1 MNVRSILRFGARI
14 FFVRRK
20 LVFDARLDE
29 IPNLTARTPV
39 QFRFGDAAD
48 LMRLSQGTHDY
59 DTAATR
65 FSLDRLLAGDRLVIA
80 ESAIGP
86 RDEALFYGW
95 LMFGQ
100 LDMGVG
106 KYLPLAPDS
115 VYSYRLFTAASH
127 RGKKLCAAYF
137 TFIREQLE
145 AEGHRRV
152 LSWVESRNL
161 ISRRVHEAAGFHS
174 IGCIWHIQFLFRSY
188 FYVPK
193 TLRESLRRSHA
204 EHRTAPLAAGAGAG
218 ASRA

>member
-1 MNVRSILRFGARI
+1 MNARSILRFGARI

-29 IPNLTARTPV
+29 IPNVAARTPV
-39 QFRFGDAAD
+39 RFRFGDAAD
-48 LMRLSQGTHDY
+48 LMRLSARTHDY

-65 FSLDRLLAGDRLVIA
+65 FSLDRLLAGDRFVIA
-80 ESAIGP
+80 ESAIGS
-86 RDEALFYGW
+86 RDEVLFYGW

-100 LDMGVG
+100 LDMGVRT
-106 KYLPLAPDS
+106 YLPLASDS

-152 LSWVESRNL
+152 LSWVEARNL
-161 ISRRVHEAAGFHS
+161 ISRRVHEAAGFRS

-193 TLRESLRRSHA
+193 TLRASLRRSHA
-204 EHRTAPLAAGAGAG
+204 EHTSSALAAGAGV
-218 ASRA
+218 SRA

>member
-1 MNVRSILRFGARI
+1 MNVRSILRFGAKI
-14 FFVRRK
+14 CYLRRK
-20 LVFDARLDE
+20 VVFDARVDE
-29 IPNLTARTPV
+29 IPNVTARTPV
-39 QFRFGDAAD
+39 RFRFGDAAD
-48 LMRLSQGTHDY
+48 LMRLSEGTHDY
-59 DTAATR
+59 DAAATR
-65 FSLDRLLAGDRLVIA
+65 FSLDRLVAGDRLVLA
-80 ESAIGP
+80 ESALGP

-106 KYLPLAPDS
+106 RYLSLAPDT
-115 VYSYRLFTAASH
+115 VCSYRLFTTAAH
-127 RGKKLCAAYF
+127 RGKKLPGAYF

-152 LSWVESRNL
+152 LCWVEARNL

-193 TLRESLRRSHA
+193 TLRESLQRSHA
-204 EHRTAPLAAGAGAG
+204 EHKAAPLAAGAGA
-218 ASRA
+218 SRA

>member
-14 FFVRRK
+14 FFIRRK
-20 LVFDARLDE
+20 LVFDARVDE
-29 IPNLTARTPV
+29 IPNVIARTPV
-39 QFRFGDAAD
+39 RFRFGDAAD
-48 LMRLSQGTHDY
+48 LMRLSERTHDY
-59 DTAATR
+59 DTSATR
-65 FSLDRLLAGDRLVIA
+65 LSLDRLLAGDRLVIA
-80 ESAIGP
+80 EAAIGP
-86 RDEALFYGW
+86 MDEVLFYGW

-137 TFIREQLE
+137 TFVREQLE
-145 AEGHRRV
+145 AEGRRRV
-152 LSWVESRNL
+152 LSWVEARNL

-188 FYVPK
+188 FYAPK
-193 TLRESLRRSHA
+193 ALRACLRSGES
-204 EHRTAPLAAGAGAG
+204 EHHSPAMAAGAG